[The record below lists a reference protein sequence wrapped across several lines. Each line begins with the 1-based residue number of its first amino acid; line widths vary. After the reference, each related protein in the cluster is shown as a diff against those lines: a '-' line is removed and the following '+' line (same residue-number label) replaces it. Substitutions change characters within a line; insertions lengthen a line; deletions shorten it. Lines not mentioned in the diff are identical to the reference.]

1 MTPRPKLAALDGRA
15 RLLAPARRLRCRLVA
30 EALERFAAGRHLHVL
45 DAGCGDGAFA
55 EWIARRHP
63 AWTIVGVDLGDDLLD
78 RARRTHPPNVE
89 FVHADLTEDLGTEAY
104 DAVAAIE
111 CLEEIPEDT
120 QALQRMITA
129 LRPAGLL
136 VAHVPEHE
144 WKPVLRG
151 SATTWR
157 HEVRHGYDRAELAA
171 RLTDLGLE
179 DVQIGSTC
187 RGLVRLAQE
196 LRDRVSSRRPV
207 LRAVVSFALLGAVW
221 LERRGLTWGPGRALI
236 VSARRPAR

>member
-1 MTPRPKLAALDGRA
+1 VARA
-15 RLLAPARRLRCRLVA
+15 RLLAPARRLRCQLVA
-30 EALERFAAGRHLHVL
+30 ETIEQFAAGRPLRLL

-55 EWIARRHP
+55 ELIARRHP
-63 AWTIVGVDLGDDLLD
+63 AWTIVGADLGDDLLD
-78 RARRTHPPNVE
+78 RGRRGAARGKIANVE
-89 FVHADLTEDLGTEAY
+89 FVHADLREDLGTEAY
-104 DAVAAIE
+104 DAVTAIE

-151 SATTWR
+151 SATTWK
-157 HEVRHGYDRAELAA
+157 HEVRHGYDPAELAA

-179 DVQIGSTC
+179 GVQIDSTC

-196 LRDRVSSRRPV
+196 LRDRVSSRRPA
-207 LRAVVSFALLGAVW
+207 LRAAVSFAVLGAVW